1 MLLKVDLVKLY
12 FGDFPQEDRE
22 MTWYFEDQHPLSQDQ
37 LTREDYSPIIGAESS
52 PAPIDSE
59 EAIISEIES
68 QEKKEEEKGVTI
80 YCAKQAADSNGV
92 MEEMPADVEVV
103 EVTPSSDQGDTDN
116 IGLEKFRVMDVS
128 ADLTCEEMIYLIH
141 KAAKEPNVMKN
152 FTGFISESS
161 NSIFFHFESDSAL
174 NAFTE
179 KFTDMDLK
187 TFKEEANTAGR
198 TKIIDDNNLKLIVVH
213 EVPKKSKDLS
223 RRDKGW
229 NWDLLEQTCE
239 FVIRR
244 GGTKGSCHNQS
255 QCVI

>member
-1 MLLKVDLVKLY
+1 MKLKNTIHTLKSGDQVDVEELEMLISRTMKV
-12 FGDFPQEDRE
+12 Q
-22 MTWYFEDQHPLSQDQ
+22 MTPSSVSWLCTELSI
-37 LTREDYSPIIGAESS
+37 SPPVIMITDESV
-52 PAPIDSE
+52 A
-59 EAIISEIES
+59 
-68 QEKKEEEKGVTI
+68 G
-80 YCAKQAADSNGV
+80 YRQAADSNGV
-92 MEEMPADVEVV
+92 MEEMPADVEDV

-116 IGLEKFRVMDVS
+116 IGLEKFIVMDVS

-141 KAAKEPNVMKN
+141 KAAKEPNVMKH

-174 NAFTE
+174 NAFTV
-179 KFTDMDLK
+179 KFTDMDFK

-198 TKIIDDNNLKLIVVH
+198 TKIIDDSNFKLIVVH

-255 QCVI
+255 QCVT